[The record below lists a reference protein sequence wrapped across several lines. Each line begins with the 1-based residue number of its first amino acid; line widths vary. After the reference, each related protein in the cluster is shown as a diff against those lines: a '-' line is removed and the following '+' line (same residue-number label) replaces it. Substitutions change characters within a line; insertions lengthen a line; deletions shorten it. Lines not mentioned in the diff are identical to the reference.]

1 MEWGS
6 SFKQNDRKLY
16 ASLNLV
22 IFLEKAAKWGKCML
36 SGTDD
41 YSYPSWIPQLCCQAF
56 FYLPQVWTLLSFV
69 MPLYLCP
76 FPKLC
81 LESLL
86 GLLWLAFLKSLRQTK
101 NSFWAFKSVTY
112 FHNST
117 YLSVFLKMHIN
128 FFKAVHVHGKRI
140 EQYSSKWWKQFP
152 QFFFPK
158 AITDS
163 TFSSLSFHSY
173 SLLIQDFL

>member
-1 MEWGS
+1 
-6 SFKQNDRKLY
+6 
-16 ASLNLV
+16 
-22 IFLEKAAKWGKCML
+22 ML

>member
-1 MEWGS
+1 
-6 SFKQNDRKLY
+6 
-16 ASLNLV
+16 
-22 IFLEKAAKWGKCML
+22 ML

-140 EQYSSKWWKQFP
+140 EQYSSKWRNNFL
-152 QFFFPK
+152 
-158 AITDS
+158 
-163 TFSSLSFHSY
+163 SSSSQRQSLIVL
-173 SLLIQDFL
+173 SLLYLSTAILCWYKTFYSVWIAYFFLFYCKVIFKYWKKIHALRKYI